1 VDDERGCTT
10 SGLREAVARGGGGV
24 EGDGEM
30 PAPDSLIAAAQLC
43 VPL

>member
-1 VDDERGCTT
+1 MDEDGVCYEPRR
-10 SGLREAVARGGGGV
+10 REEA
-24 EGDGEM
+24 EGDGERREM